1 MEYNISKKN
10 LLRKVYTQKEVD
22 VNHYRE
28 YNLNLRDSNSKEKS
42 ISHMSMDYR
51 KGRSK
56 QKNAAKIYSTI
67 QENRKEIYTT
77 PLLKNKIS
85 LCYKL
90 ILKKR

>member
-22 VNHYRE
+22 VNHFRE
-28 YNLNLRDSNSKEKS
+28 HHLNLRDTNSKDES

-56 QKNAAKIYSTI
+56 QKKCSKNIFYYT
-67 QENRKEIYTT
+67 RK
-77 PLLKNKIS
+77 
-85 LCYKL
+85 
-90 ILKKR
+90 